1 MIFGEFETACMRLPR
16 RFAPRNDMRGS
27 FLTRSATCRWQ
38 VAVVY
43 PIPSADS
50 GQRPQNAMPSQW
62 DGLILVSLSKTSD
75 FVIARVLAPVA
86 ISQNCFK
93 ISINFRRIRSISHE
107 LSTADFTLRSK
118 SAIPPES
125 LRFQTKSPPFI
136 RRALVRVMRLER
148 TRRLSHAPQT
158 CLSTYSST
166 LAFAICSAIIRRIF
180 VFVNTFFRS
189 CSFFPGLVQ

>member
-1 MIFGEFETACMRLPR
+1 MAVPMGRPNFGQPVKNVRFCHCDVAAVSGFAALRMRSLRLPVGR
-16 RFAPRNDMRGS
+16 
-27 FLTRSATCRWQ
+27 
-38 VAVVY
+38 
-43 PIPSADS
+43 
-50 GQRPQNAMPSQW
+50 
-62 DGLILVSLSKTSD
+62 
-75 FVIARVLAPVA
+75 LAPVA

-107 LSTADFTLRSK
+107 LSTADFTLRPEGI
-118 SAIPPES
+118 IPPES